1 MSPNLWSGV
10 GLVRGGAGTALV
22 GSHEEVA
29 DRIAEYHELGI
40 DEFILSGYPHV
51 EEAYWFGEG
60 VMPVLRRR
68 GLLGAPPHA
77 GAGRRPR
84 LTAPAQV
91 GRLRPWRRACGRMC
105 HAGGVDEV
113 TWGALTLTLT
123 AIGAVWT
130 WFAFRRRGVASGLR
144 GAAFT
149 LLPPAAFLT
158 GTLEMFTEI
167 GGSVADWAT
176 HLVLSPVVWLGIVL
190 AGVSGV
196 LFVVSGALRA
206 RQGGDAEPRGR
217 RLVGSEPSR
226 RVS

>member
-1 MSPNLWSGV
+1 M
-10 GLVRGGAGTALV
+10 
-22 GSHEEVA
+22 
-29 DRIAEYHELGI
+29 
-40 DEFILSGYPHV
+40 
-51 EEAYWFGEG
+51 
-60 VMPVLRRR
+60 
-68 GLLGAPPHA
+68 
-77 GAGRRPR
+77 
-84 LTAPAQV
+84 
-91 GRLRPWRRACGRMC
+91 
-105 HAGGVDEV
+105 

-130 WFAFRRRGVASGLR
+130 WFAFRRRGAAAGLR

-196 LFVVSGALRA
+196 LFVVSGALRS
-206 RQGGDAEPRGR
+206 RQGGDAKPERDLAAGRSAGAARGGELGASSGKGEPAIDDDMAEIEAILRKRGIT
-217 RLVGSEPSR
+217 
-226 RVS
+226 

>member
-1 MSPNLWSGV
+1 M
-10 GLVRGGAGTALV
+10 
-22 GSHEEVA
+22 
-29 DRIAEYHELGI
+29 
-40 DEFILSGYPHV
+40 
-51 EEAYWFGEG
+51 
-60 VMPVLRRR
+60 
-68 GLLGAPPHA
+68 
-77 GAGRRPR
+77 
-84 LTAPAQV
+84 
-91 GRLRPWRRACGRMC
+91 
-105 HAGGVDEV
+105 

-130 WFAFRRRGVASGLR
+130 WFAFRRRGAAAGLR

-206 RQGGDAEPRGR
+206 RQGGDPKRGR
-217 RLVGSEPSR
+217 DLAAGRSAGAAGGGELGAPSR
-226 RVS
+226 KGEPAIDDDMAEIEAILRKRGIT

>member
-1 MSPNLWSGV
+1 
-10 GLVRGGAGTALV
+10 
-22 GSHEEVA
+22 
-29 DRIAEYHELGI
+29 
-40 DEFILSGYPHV
+40 
-51 EEAYWFGEG
+51 
-60 VMPVLRRR
+60 
-68 GLLGAPPHA
+68 
-77 GAGRRPR
+77 
-84 LTAPAQV
+84 
-91 GRLRPWRRACGRMC
+91 MC
-105 HAGGVDEV
+105 HAGGVDEA

-130 WFAFRRRGVASGLR
+130 WFAFRRRGVAAGVR

-196 LFVVSGALRA
+196 LFVVSGAIRS
-206 RQGGDAEPRGR
+206 RQFGDSTPRGKEA
-217 RLVGSEPSR
+217 LGSDKPAGQLKASGRKGEPAIDEDMAEIEAILR
-226 RVS
+226 KRGIT